1 MIRISTS
8 WQYQQQISTMLS
20 QESSLNQTENEV
32 STGLAINVPSD
43 NPTGASQIVGI
54 NHILA
59 ENTQYSSNITN
70 ANTQLSTE
78 SSTLSSVSNLLNSI
92 NDVGLSSLNGTMSQ
106 TDLSN
111 MATELTQYRDQLVQ
125 YANTTNA
132 NGQPLFAGSSTASTA
147 FVMDSSTGAVT
158 YAGNDQQTFTSIGSG
173 LQVATGD
180 PGSSIFMNIPA
191 GNGSFVASAGSGNT
205 GTLVVGANSVT
216 DQSAWTAANA
226 SGPVNDTITFGAND
240 TYSVTDANGNPVTDS
255 SGNPITGTYTPGG
268 SIEFDGMSVTMSGTP
283 SAGDTVNVQADTASN
298 TQSVFTTLNNM
309 ISALQSGESST
320 QFNNTMNQQLQA
332 LSQAMGSV
340 STAQVAVGTRIDT
353 LTQQSSAYS
362 DLSVTYQGALNTVQ
376 DANPE
381 TAISNLTL
389 QSTALQASQEAF
401 SKVQSTTLFDY
412 LQG

>member
-8 WQYQQQISTMLS
+8 WQYQQSITNMMA
-20 QESSLNQTENEV
+20 QESELNQSENEV

-43 NPTGASQIVGI
+43 NPGGASQVVGLS
-54 NHILA
+54 HIMA

-78 SSTLSSVSNLLNSI
+78 STTLTSVSNLLNSI
-92 NDVGLSSLNGTMSQ
+92 NDVGLSSINGAMSQ

-111 MATELTQYRDQLVQ
+111 MATELTQYRDQLLQ
-125 YANTTNA
+125 LANTTNA
-132 NGQPLFAGSSTASTA
+132 AGQPLFAGSSTASTA
-147 FVMDSSTGAVT
+147 FTMNSSSGAVT
-158 YAGNDQQTFTSIGSG
+158 YNGNDQQTFTSIGSA

-191 GNGSFVASAGSGNT
+191 GNGSFVASAGSSNT

-216 DQSAWTAANA
+216 DESAWTAANA
-226 SGPVNDTITFGAND
+226 SGPIDDTITFGANG

-255 SGNPITGTYTPGG
+255 SGNPITGTYTAGG
-268 SIEFDGMSVTMSGTP
+268 SIDFDGMSITMSGTP
-283 SAGDTVNVQADTASN
+283 ASGDTVNVQADTASN

-309 ISALQSGESST
+309 ISALQSGDTSA
-320 QFNNTMNQQLQA
+320 QFTNTMNQQLQS
-332 LSQAMGSV
+332 LSQAMSAV
-340 STAQVAVGTRIDT
+340 STTNVAVGSRIDT
-353 LTQQSSAYS
+353 LTQQTSDYSS
-362 DLSVTYQGALNTVQ
+362 LNFTYQSAINSVQ

-401 SKVQSTTLFDY
+401 SKVQGTSLFNY